1 MKSAQTVEGA
11 YWMMMHDGRCFE
23 WSPRLH
29 EFEKQEAQEL
39 LGNDGTECTRWM
51 QKPRLTIFRVAVIAV
66 LVARQIPFPQST
78 KSISDLTLFVFVFTT
93 LPASSFL
100 SVNAQ
105 RGRFIVEQTTVSES
119 AHFAF
124 CNCPNARFQTHNLR
138 SGDRVTWR
146 QSPTR

>member
-1 MKSAQTVEGA
+1 MRARSLWHVRRQKNDSMKSAQTVEGA

-39 LGNDGTECTRWM
+39 LGND
-51 QKPRLTIFRVAVIAV
+51 VIAV